1 MFRWCGVFYLLN
13 VAANPYALVRCEL
26 ISTILLSESK
36 YFIIFTFLG
45 HLLVIPCKTAKAFI
59 FFNPVVFTESH
70 CYKQVCVTSSYAV
83 ALLMVPMCLESLGV
97 DSCISFTPPF
107 PSLIQTGAGSDYISQ
122 WTEVTDGRCDQK
134 WVFLAF

>member
-1 MFRWCGVFYLLN
+1 MFCWCGVFYLLN

-45 HLLVIPCKTAKAFI
+45 HLLVIPCKTTKAFI

-83 ALLMVPMCLESLGV
+83 ALLMVSYVSREFRCGFMYFLYTFFPLPHSDRRWLRLYFSV
-97 DSCISFTPPF
+97 DR
-107 PSLIQTGAGSDYISQ
+107 GDR
-122 WTEVTDGRCDQK
+122 WTV
-134 WVFLAF
+134 

>member
-45 HLLVIPCKTAKAFI
+45 HLLVIPYKTAKAFI
-59 FFNPVVFTESH
+59 FFLTLLFSLNLT
-70 CYKQVCVTSSYAV
+70 VTNRFVSPR
-83 ALLMVPMCLESLGV
+83 PM
-97 DSCISFTPPF
+97 
-107 PSLIQTGAGSDYISQ
+107 Q
-122 WTEVTDGRCDQK
+122 W
-134 WVFLAF
+134 LY